1 MNIENRTTLPL
12 ASSSGCSCCPPA
24 GSAPKAPAAVV
35 IPRAAAETPDADTPA
50 PTLSH
55 LPQ

>member
-1 MNIENRTTLPL
+1 MNLEHRTALPL
-12 ASSSGCSCCPPA
+12 AASSGCSCCPPA

-35 IPRAAAETPDADTPA
+35 IAHAAAETPDADTPA

-55 LPQ
+55 LSQ

>member
-12 ASSSGCSCCPPA
+12 ASSSGCSCCSPA
-24 GSAPKAPAAVV
+24 AHALKPPAAVI
-35 IPRAAAETPDADTPA
+35 IPRAAETPGADTPA

-55 LPQ
+55 LSQ